1 MRYYHYH
8 GETAYCGTDIDEYL
22 ALPNDEELDI
32 EEYEEAMLQQLF
44 DSYSYLA
51 TNPIIPTLRKSSRQI
66 VLFILWKSQKNN
78 TMKKWVQNNLRLLTF

>member
-22 ALPNDEELDI
+22 ALPDDEELDV
-32 EEYEEAMLQQLF
+32 EEYEEAMAQQLF

-51 TNPIIPTLRKSSRQI
+51 TGWNEESDDPDFEENFKADCSVSLVEITKEQYDEE
-66 VLFILWKSQKNN
+66 
-78 TMKKWVQNNLRLLTF
+78 MGAD

>member
-22 ALPNDEELDI
+22 ALPDDEELDV
-32 EEYEEAMLQQLF
+32 EDYEEAMLQQLF

-51 TNPIIPTLRKSSRQI
+51 TGWDEESDDPDFEENFKADCHVYLVEITEEQYSEE
-66 VLFILWKSQKNN
+66 
-78 TMKKWVQNNLRLLTF
+78 MGAD